1 MPVDAV
7 INDESDRIK
16 LGLEL
21 QLFKILPGLRDRTST
36 KRETP

>member
-21 QLFKILPGLRDRTST
+21 QLFKILPGLRDKTRM
-36 KRETP
+36 KHETP